1 MSGTRYVDARMMASE
16 QFEQGLR
23 RVQEAR
29 RMANEQFDQATDRIF
44 ETRSAALERADALVP
59 DELREA
65 FEGLHGPALQSLA
78 IQGVEK
84 ARRAAGYEALM
95 IENSSWREA
104 LNLEQDMKRES
115 IEREVISV
123 LVSGDRER
131 LEYWL
136 EALSEHFISKIR
148 GDVAPQAQQVL
159 CAFVNAL
166 VSKSASG
173 EGVTR
178 EISLDRSVGTLARI
192 TRLPSG
198 SVQSQIAR
206 LQEKGFVIKAPG
218 SDSRPQ
224 LYSISSLPLHAVLAM
239 RYTSRPDTKNHLYA
253 LLEQRAGHTPS
264 NFDI

>member
-1 MSGTRYVDARMMASE
+1 MSGTCSVDARMMASE
-16 QFEQGLR
+16 QFDQGLK

-29 RMANEQFDQATDRIF
+29 RTANEKFDQAMDRIF
-44 ETRSAALERADALVP
+44 ETRSDALERADALVP

-65 FEGLHGPALQSLA
+65 FEGLQGPALQSLA

-95 IENSSWREA
+95 IGERSWREA
-104 LNLEQDMKRES
+104 LDLEQDTKRES
-115 IEREVISV
+115 IEREVILA

-136 EALSEHFISKIR
+136 DGLSEHFIYKIEM
-148 GDVAPQAQQVL
+148 DVAPQAEQVL

-166 VSKSASG
+166 VSKAASG

-198 SVQSQIAR
+198 SVQSQITR

-224 LYSISSLPLHAVLAM
+224 LYTISSLPLHAVLAM
-239 RYTSRPDTKNHLYA
+239 RCSSRAETRNHLYA